1 MARRTTATGLALL
14 LALGLL
20 GGSRPP
26 ASAQAPPEV
35 KLTMAREAFVPA
47 ELRVKAG
54 APFVLV
60 LTNSD
65 DISHELDIPKLE
77 IERKVRPGQ
86 TIRLRIPAL
95 KPGQYEL
102 VDDDA
107 TPSLNG
113 LMIAE

>member
-1 MARRTTATGLALL
+1 VTKGTIATGLAFL
-14 LALGLL
+14 LAVGLL
-20 GGSRPP
+20 GVSRPP

-35 KLTMAREAFVPA
+35 ELAMAREAFVPA

-65 DISHELDIPKLE
+65 DISHELDIPKLK

-95 KPGQYEL
+95 KPGKYEL
-102 VDDDA
+102 EDDDA
-107 TPSLNG
+107 TTSLKG